1 LSPLNLPFPGQYVKH
16 SGSTQTVTLT
26 NTGTAT
32 LAITNVAVS
41 PADFGMVSTSTPCGS
56 SVAAGSS
63 CTIGIVFDPTA
74 TGPRT
79 GTLTVTDNAASSP
92 QTVTLTGMGQDFVVK
107 VAPSGSATVTPGQ
120 TANYTVAI
128 TPYGGFHQTVM
139 LSCSGA
145 PAQSAC
151 SLSSSSVALNGST
164 PASVTVTVTT
174 AGSTASL
181 AHPAGFPPASGTFAV
196 WLAFCGLSGLAL
208 LGSDRRSRKRHGRLL
223 YGLAFLCLISLGITL
238 SSCGGGS
245 TSGSSSSGNSASATP
260 PGSYDLTVTGTFT
273 SGSTTLTHATKLT
286 LVVQ

>member
-1 LSPLNLPFPGQYVKH
+1 VKNPGP
-16 SGSTQTVTLT
+16 SQTVTLT
-26 NTGTAT
+26 NTGTAP

-41 PADFGMVSTSTPCGS
+41 PADFGILSAQTTCGS
-56 SVAAGSS
+56 SLAAGSHCS
-63 CTIGIVFDPTA
+63 IGVFFDPTA
-74 TGPRT
+74 TGTRT
-79 GTLTVTDNAASSP
+79 GTLSVTDNAPGSP
-92 QTVTLTGMGQDFVVK
+92 QTVTLTGMGVGQDFA
-107 VAPSGSATVTPGQ
+107 VAPSGSPTATVAPGQ
-120 TANYTVAI
+120 TANYMIAV
-128 TPYGGFHQTVM
+128 TPYGGFDQTVV

-181 AHPAGFPPASGTFAV
+181 AHPAGFPPASGTLAV

-208 LGSDRRSRKRHGRLL
+208 LGSDGRSRKRHGRLF
-223 YGLAFLCLISLGITL
+223 YGLAFLCLISLVIMF

-245 TSGSSSSGNSASATP
+245 TGTASSTSSSTPPPASATP
-260 PGSYDLTVTGTFT
+260 AGSYDLTVTGTFKT
-273 SGSTTLTHATKLT
+273 GSTTLTHAAKLT